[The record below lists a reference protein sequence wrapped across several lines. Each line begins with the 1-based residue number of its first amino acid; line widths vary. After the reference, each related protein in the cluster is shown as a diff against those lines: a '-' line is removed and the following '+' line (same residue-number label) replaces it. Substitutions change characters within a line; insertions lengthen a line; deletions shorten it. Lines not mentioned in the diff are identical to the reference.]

1 MNPVDEYSDA
11 FDIAGRSLQ
20 LTREPPAADE
30 LEAWWQ
36 RLLNEGQARLTQQA
50 GRQALSARDI
60 ETLARGAF
68 EAVQE
73 RALLDGGVRLGREY
87 LLRLI
92 GELSGL
98 GPLLGYVARPDVE
111 DIAINLGHVYLYTTG
126 AGWQPAGVAPR
137 GVGDALRVL
146 VDQAGQ
152 RGPTPEHPI
161 ADAMLQVMVPTEHG
175 GVARV
180 GVRVSHLMPPA
191 SPYGDLITLRVS
203 RYAEG
208 GRAAA
213 RDLGGFFA
221 SPLPPVPRPPF
232 APRQYPRSQAAA
244 NYLLSLMVH
253 GGVLVIAG
261 ATGTGKTYL
270 ARCVLQEMLA
280 CFPQGA
286 LRLFLIEDSNE
297 IVLSGWD
304 GDPGTDSG
312 NVVYTVTRPELRG
325 GPPPVSMFDLVRAAL
340 RTRPDGIVIGEA
352 RGAEAWELVRAAA
365 TGHGHS
371 AFTLHATGAED
382 VWMRF
387 LQVVQA
393 HPDARGLA
401 ELQIAQ
407 GFAEAV
413 TAIAY
418 LERGPRHGQVL
429 REIVEVQ
436 PLVERAAARPS
447 FLPLFR
453 YDEDRGELLPTG
465 YRPLRPG
472 FRPGDLNL
480 PEEFFQA

>member
-1 MNPVDEYSDA
+1 MSEIQDV
-11 FDIAGRSLQ
+11 FDITGRSLQ
-20 LTREPPAADE
+20 LTPQLPSQHE
-30 LEAWWQ
+30 LEGWWQ
-36 RLLNEGQARLTQQA
+36 RLLNEGKARMAGEAGQRALTP
-50 GRQALSARDI
+50 RDI
-60 ETLARGAF
+60 EALARNVFAS
-68 EAVQE
+68 VQE
-73 RALLDGGVRLGREY
+73 RALLDGGVRLGPEF

-98 GPLLGYVARPDVE
+98 GPLLEFVARPDVE
-111 DIAINLGHVYLYTTG
+111 DIAINLGHLYVYTSST
-126 AGWQPAGVAPR
+126 GWQPAGAAPR

-146 VDQAGQ
+146 IDQAGQ
-152 RGPTPEHPI
+152 RGPTPDHPI
-161 ADAMLQVMVPTEHG
+161 ADAMLQVVVPTSDG
-175 GVARV
+175 GVERK
-180 GVRVSHLMPPA
+180 GVRVSYLMPPA
-191 SPYGDLITLRVS
+191 SPYGDVITLRVS
-203 RYAEG
+203 RYSDSLN
-208 GRAAA
+208 AAKG
-213 RDLGGFFA
+213 LSGFFE
-221 SPLPPVPRPPF
+221 SPLPPVIRLRFSPRP
-232 APRQYPRSQAAA
+232 YPRSEGAA

-270 ARCVLQEMLA
+270 ARCILQEMLS
-280 CFPQGA
+280 CFLPGA
-286 LRLFLIEDSNE
+286 IRLFLIEDSNE

-304 GDPGTDSG
+304 GDPGTDTG
-312 NVVYTVTRPELRG
+312 NVVYTVTRPEVRG
-325 GPPPVSMFDLVRAAL
+325 GPSPVTMFDLARAAL

-393 HPDARGLA
+393 HPDARGLS
-401 ELQIAQ
+401 ELQIGQ

-413 TAIAY
+413 TAVAY
-418 LERGPRHGQVL
+418 LERGPRHGQVV

-453 YDEDRGELLPTG
+453 FDPGRGELLPTG

-472 FRPGDLNL
+472 FRPADLNL
-480 PEEFFQA
+480 SEEFFQA

>member
-1 MNPVDEYSDA
+1 MDEYSDV
-11 FDIAGRSLQ
+11 FDIAGRSLR
-20 LTREPPAADE
+20 LTRELPSQHE
-30 LEAWWQ
+30 LEDWWQ
-36 RLLNEGQARLTQQA
+36 KLLKEGRARMTAEAGQRALTP
-50 GRQALSARDI
+50 RDI
-60 ETLARGAF
+60 ETMARQTFVEVG
-68 EAVQE
+68 E
-73 RALLDGGVRLGREY
+73 RALLDGGVRLGTEF

-98 GPLLGYVARPDVE
+98 GPLLEFIAHEDVE
-111 DIAINLGHVYLYTTG
+111 DIAINLGHLYVYTTG
-126 AGWQPAGVAPR
+126 RGWQPAGVSPR

-152 RGPTPEHPI
+152 RGPTPDHPI
-161 ADAMLQVMVPTEHG
+161 ADAMLQVVVPTGDG
-175 GVARV
+175 GVERK
-180 GVRVSHLMPPA
+180 GVRVSHIMPPA
-191 SPYGDLITLRVS
+191 SPYGDVITLRVS
-203 RYAEG
+203 RYSDG
-208 GRAAA
+208 QK
-213 RDLGGFFA
+213 DLGRFFA
-221 SPLPPVPRPPF
+221 NPLPPVPRPQF
-232 APRQYPRSQAAA
+232 SPREYPRSKEAA
-244 NYLLSLMVH
+244 NYLLSVMVH

-270 ARCVLQEMLA
+270 ARCVLQEMLS
-280 CFPQGA
+280 CFLPGA
-286 LRLFLIEDSNE
+286 IRLFLIEDSNE
-297 IVLSGWD
+297 IVLYGWD
-304 GDPGTDSG
+304 GDPETDTG
-312 NVVYTVTRPELRG
+312 NVVYTVTRPEVRG
-325 GPPPVSMFDLVRAAL
+325 GPSPVSMFDLVRAAL

-393 HPDARGLA
+393 HPDARGLS

-413 TAIAY
+413 TAVAY
-418 LERGPRHGQVL
+418 LERGPRYGQVV

-436 PLVERAAARPS
+436 PMVERAASRPS

-453 YDEDRGELLPTG
+453 FEPERGKLLPTG

-472 FRPGDLNL
+472 FRPTDLNL
-480 PEEFFQA
+480 PEEFFQEP

>member
-1 MNPVDEYSDA
+1 MGEIQDV
-11 FDIAGRSLQ
+11 FDITGRSLQ
-20 LTREPPAADE
+20 LAQEPPSQHE
-30 LEAWWQ
+30 LEGWWQ
-36 RLLNEGQARLTQQA
+36 RLLKEGKARMTAEAGQRALTP
-50 GRQALSARDI
+50 RDI
-60 ETLARGAF
+60 ETLARKVF
-68 EAVQE
+68 EGVQE
-73 RALLDGGVRLGREY
+73 RALLDGGVRLGPDL

-98 GPLLGYVARPDVE
+98 GPLLEFVAHPNVE
-111 DIAINLGHVYLYTTG
+111 DIAINLGHLYVYTTG
-126 AGWQPAGVAPR
+126 TGWQPAGMAPR

-146 VDQAGQ
+146 IDQAGQ
-152 RGPTPEHPI
+152 RGPTPDHPI
-161 ADAMLQVMVPTEHG
+161 ADAMLQVVVPTADGE
-175 GVARV
+175 VERK
-180 GVRVSHLMPPA
+180 GVRVSYLMPPA
-191 SPYGDLITLRVS
+191 SPYGDVITLRVS
-203 RYAEG
+203 RYSDG
-208 GRAAA
+208 QKG
-213 RDLGGFFA
+213 LGGFFE
-221 SPLPPVPRPPF
+221 SPLPPVARPKFSPREF
-232 APRQYPRSQAAA
+232 PRSKGAA
-244 NYLLSLMVH
+244 NYLLSVMVH

-270 ARCVLQEMLA
+270 ARCILQEMLS
-280 CFPQGA
+280 CFLPGA
-286 LRLFLIEDSNE
+286 IRLFLIEDSNE

-304 GDPGTDSG
+304 GDPGTDTG
-312 NVVYTVTRPELRG
+312 NVVYTVTRPEVRG
-325 GPPPVSMFDLVRAAL
+325 GPSPVTMFDLARAAL

-393 HPDARGLA
+393 HPDARGLS

-413 TAIAY
+413 TAVAY
-418 LERGPRHGQVL
+418 LERGSRYGQVV

-453 YDEDRGELLPTG
+453 FDPERGELLPTG

-472 FRPGDLNL
+472 FRPADLNL
-480 PEEFFQA
+480 PEEFFQ

>member
-1 MNPVDEYSDA
+1 LVDGFPDA
-11 FDIAGRSLQ
+11 FDITGRSLH
-20 LTREPPAADE
+20 LTRERPSERE
-30 LEAWWQ
+30 LEGWWK
-36 RLLNEGQARLTQQA
+36 RLLNEGRARLTKEA
-50 GRQALSARDI
+50 GQRTLSARDI
-60 ETLARGAF
+60 ESLARQAF
-68 EAVQE
+68 GEVQE
-73 RALLDGGVRLGREY
+73 RALLDGGVRLGPEY

-98 GPLLGYVARPDVE
+98 GPLLDFIAQPDVE
-111 DIAINLGHVYLYTTG
+111 DIAVNLGHLYVYTTG
-126 AGWQPAGVAPR
+126 AGWQPAGAAPR

-152 RGPTPEHPI
+152 RGPTPDHPI
-161 ADAMLQVMVPTEHG
+161 ADAMLQVLVPTQDG
-175 GVARV
+175 GVERK
-180 GVRVSHLMPPA
+180 GVRVSHIMPPA
-191 SPYGDLITLRVS
+191 SPYGDAITLRVS
-203 RYAEG
+203 RYSDG
-208 GRAAA
+208 QNG
-213 RDLGGFFA
+213 LGGFFEN
-221 SPLPPVPRPPF
+221 PLPPIVRLQFSPRP
-232 APRQYPRSQAAA
+232 YPRSQAAA
-244 NYLLSLMVH
+244 NYLLSVMVH

-270 ARCVLQEMLA
+270 ARCVLQEMLS
-280 CFPQGA
+280 CFPPGA
-286 LRLFLIEDSNE
+286 IRLILIEDSNE

-304 GDPGTDSG
+304 GDPETDTG
-312 NVVYTVTRPELRG
+312 NVVYTVTRPEARG
-325 GPPPVSMFDLVRAAL
+325 GPAPVTMFDLVRAAL
-340 RTRPDGIVIGEA
+340 RARPDGIVIGEA

-393 HPDARGLA
+393 HPDARGLS

-413 TAIAY
+413 TAVVY
-418 LERGPRHGQVL
+418 LERGPRHGQVV

-436 PLVERAAARPS
+436 PMVERAAARPS

-453 YDEDRGELLPTG
+453 FDAGRGELLPTG

-472 FRPGDLNL
+472 FRFADLNL
-480 PEEFFQA
+480 PEDFFKEA

>member
-1 MNPVDEYSDA
+1 MDEFPEV
-11 FDIAGRSLQ
+11 FDIAGRSLH
-20 LTREPPAADE
+20 LTREPPSESQQDV
-30 LEAWWQ
+30 WWL
-36 RLLNEGQARLTQQA
+36 RLLNEGKARLGREA
-50 GRQALSARDI
+50 GQRALAPR
-60 ETLARGAF
+60 EVEALARQVF
-68 EAVQE
+68 SEVQE
-73 RALLDGGVRLGREY
+73 QALLDGGLRLGREL

-98 GPLLGYVARPDVE
+98 GPLLEFIARPDVE
-111 DIAINLGHVYLYTTG
+111 DIAINLGHLYVYTTG
-126 AGWQPAGVAPR
+126 WGWQPAGIAPR
-137 GVGDALRVL
+137 EVGDALRVL

-152 RGPTPEHPI
+152 RAPTPDHPI
-161 ADAMLQVMVPTEHG
+161 ADAMLQVMVPVGDG
-175 GVARV
+175 GVERK
-180 GVRVSHLMPPA
+180 GVRVSHIMPPA

-203 RYAEG
+203 RYSDGLDAS
-208 GRAAA
+208 AQP
-213 RDLGGFFA
+213 LGGFFA
-221 SPLPPVPRPPF
+221 NPLPPVARPQFTPR
-232 APRQYPRSQAAA
+232 AYPRSQAAA
-244 NYLLSLMVH
+244 NYLLAVMVR

-270 ARCVLQEMLA
+270 ARCVLQEMLS
-280 CFPQGA
+280 CFPPGA
-286 LRLFLIEDSNE
+286 IRLFLIEDSNE

-304 GDPGTDSG
+304 GDPGTDTG
-312 NVVYTVTRPELRG
+312 NVVYTVTRPEVRG
-325 GPPPVSMFDLVRAAL
+325 GPPPVSMFDLARAAL

-393 HPDARGLA
+393 HPDARGLS

-413 TAIAY
+413 TAVVY
-418 LERGPRHGQVL
+418 LERGPRHGQVV

-436 PLVERAAARPS
+436 PVVERAAARPS

-453 YDEDRGELLPTG
+453 FDPRREELLPSG
-465 YRPLRPG
+465 YRPLRNG
-472 FRPGDLNL
+472 FRPADLNL
-480 PEEFFQA
+480 PEEFFQEP

>member
-1 MNPVDEYSDA
+1 MDEILDV
-11 FDIAGRSLQ
+11 FDIAGRSLR
-20 LTREPPAADE
+20 LTGEPPSQRE
-30 LEAWWQ
+30 LESWWQ
-36 RLLNEGQARLTQQA
+36 RLLNEGRARMTGEAGQRALTA
-50 GRQALSARDI
+50 GDI
-60 ETLARGAF
+60 ETLARQVYL
-68 EAVQE
+68 EVRE
-73 RALLDGGVRLGREY
+73 RALLDSGVRLGPEF

-98 GPLLGYVARPDVE
+98 GPLLAFIAHPDVE
-111 DIAINLGHVYLYTTG
+111 DIAINLGHMYIYTTG
-126 AGWQPAGVAPR
+126 LGWQPTGIAPP

-146 VDQAGQ
+146 IDQAGQ
-152 RGPTPEHPI
+152 RGPAPDHPI
-161 ADAMLQVMVPTEHG
+161 ADAMLQVIVPTDSG
-175 GVARV
+175 GVERK
-180 GVRVSHLMPPA
+180 GVRVSYIMPPA
-191 SPYGDLITLRVS
+191 CPYGDVITLRVS
-203 RYAEG
+203 RYSDG
-208 GRAAA
+208 GNG
-213 RDLGGFFA
+213 LGDFFEK
-221 SPLPPVPRPPF
+221 PLPPVLRPSFMPRE
-232 APRQYPRSQAAA
+232 YPRSNAAA
-244 NYLLSLMVH
+244 NYLLSVMVH

-280 CFPQGA
+280 CFSPGA
-286 LRLFLIEDSNE
+286 IRLFLIEDSNE

-304 GDPGTDSG
+304 GDPEADTG
-312 NVVYTVTRPELRG
+312 NVVYTVTRPEVRG
-325 GPPPVSMFDLVRAAL
+325 GPSAVSMFDLARAAL

-393 HPDARGLA
+393 HPDARGLS

-413 TAIAY
+413 TAVAF
-418 LERGPRHGQVL
+418 LERGSRHGQVV

-436 PLVERAAARPS
+436 PTVERAAARPS

-453 YDEDRGELLPTG
+453 FNPDQGELLPTG

-472 FRPGDLNL
+472 FRPADLCL
-480 PEEFFQA
+480 PEGFFQA